1 MNFLKSIMFFF
12 AFDLCT
18 CCSLLWKTL
27 PLTSFIFPEH
37 ISRLEKLPYS
47 FTLIAMSRILYML
60 SNFSNEKLELGRYLG
75 SILLLLFSC
84 SVMSDSLLL
93 HRLQH
98 TRFPCPPPSPGAYSN
113 SCPLSWWCCPT
124 ISASVAPVSSCLQSF
139 PASGSFPMSQFFASG
154 DQSIGASAS
163 ASVLPMN
170 IQDWFPLTGLISLQ
184 SKGLSKIF
192 SKPQFESINS
202 LVFSLLYGP
211 ALTSVPDYW
220 KNCSFD

>member
-124 ISASVAPVSSCLQSF
+124 ISASVAPFSSCLQSF

-170 IQDWFPLTGLISLQ
+170 IQDWFPLTGLISLE

-211 ALTSVPDYW
+211 ALTSIHDYW
-220 KNCSFD
+220 KNHSFD